1 MSQEDLDAI
10 RLTML
15 DFAGKQIGQHG
26 GFAPFGASISSDGK
40 MALSKA
46 DSESDD
52 PEERLTGLLQGF
64 CEKADSG
71 EIRAAGYCVEMRP
84 EDAAGGTKEV
94 DAIYVCLEDGEPWS
108 RKFVYPLKRTKSGYK
123 LGSATTEDGEAI
135 IFITE
140 EGEEE

>member
-10 RLTML
+10 RLAML

-40 MALSKA
+40 MALSKV

-64 CEKADSG
+64 CEKADAG

-84 EDAAGGTKEV
+84 EDASGGVTEV

-108 RKFVYPLKRTKSGYK
+108 RKFVYPLQRTKSGYK
-123 LGSATTEDGEAI
+123 LGKANTEDG
-135 IFITE
+135 
-140 EGEEE
+140 